1 MSPLL
6 VGTRRWRWH
15 AFSSSVCRWLP
26 WHSRWNFCSLIP
38 PPCRYRRGHNL
49 LEQIKDAKLHAG
61 DWKLSHPPAR
71 REDPVA
77 ALEKEVLAARK
88 GKGAAALR

>member
-1 MSPLL
+1 MSWLHFPLEL
-6 VGTRRWRWH
+6 LFTDIR
-15 AFSSSVCRWLP
+15 
-26 WHSRWNFCSLIP
+26 
-38 PPCRYRRGHNL
+38 PCRYRRGHNL

-77 ALEKEVLAARK
+77 ALEKELLAARK

>member
-1 MSPLL
+1 MAFPLEL
-6 VGTRRWRWH
+6 LFTD
-15 AFSSSVCRWLP
+15 
-26 WHSRWNFCSLIP
+26 IP
-38 PPCRYRRGHNL
+38 PTLRRYRRGHNL
-49 LEQIKDAKLHAG
+49 MEQIKDAKLHAG

>member
-1 MSPLL
+1 MAFPLEL
-6 VGTRRWRWH
+6 LFTDIRPTLR
-15 AFSSSVCRWLP
+15 
-26 WHSRWNFCSLIP
+26 
-38 PPCRYRRGHNL
+38 RYRRGHNL

-77 ALEKEVLAARK
+77 ALEKELLAARK

>member
-1 MSPLL
+1 M
-6 VGTRRWRWH
+6 
-15 AFSSSVCRWLP
+15 WLP

-77 ALEKEVLAARK
+77 ALEKELLAARK
-88 GKGAAALR
+88 TKGAAALR